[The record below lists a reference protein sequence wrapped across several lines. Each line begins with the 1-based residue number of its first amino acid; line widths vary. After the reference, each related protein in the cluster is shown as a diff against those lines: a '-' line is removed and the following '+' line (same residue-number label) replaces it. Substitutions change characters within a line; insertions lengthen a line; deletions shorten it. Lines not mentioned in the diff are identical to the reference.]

1 MSQTLKTPAGQTVVQ
16 VSERYDSGTITVSAP
31 NTTETSLVVLNT
43 GVWREGVLLIKVT
56 TISATTPQLI
66 VNLWALDNSGNRYP
80 LPGAAPANNGFIAKT
95 YTAIGA
101 TRDSIP
107 APIGAQIEITYN
119 TGTSSGATSIVF
131 TVEAQFKSA

>member
-1 MSQTLKTPAGQTVVQ
+1 MSQALRTPAGQTVVQ
-16 VSERYDSGTITVSAP
+16 VSERFDSGTITVSAANP
-31 NTTETSLVVLNT
+31 AETSIVVLNT

-56 TISATTPQLI
+56 TLSATAPQLI

-80 LPGAAPANNGFIAKT
+80 LPAAAPANNGFIAKT
-95 YTAIGA
+95 FAAVGA
-101 TRDSIP
+101 TRDNIP

-119 TGTSSGATSIVF
+119 TGTSSGAISMIF

>member
-1 MSQTLKTPAGQTVVQ
+1 MSQALRTPAGQTVVPG
-16 VSERYDSGTITVSAP
+16 SERFDSGTITVSAANP
-31 NTTETSLVVLNT
+31 AETSIVVLNT

-56 TISATTPQLI
+56 TLSATTPQLI

-80 LPGAAPANNGFIAKT
+80 LPGAAPANNGFISKT
-95 YTAIGA
+95 FAAVGA
-101 TRDSIP
+101 TRDNIP

-119 TGTSSGATSIVF
+119 TGTSSGAISMIF